1 MKVFDINIQEHTIIL
16 IPRFYPTS
24 TINVNVY
31 KEGSNTVY
39 NKILSSEDYII
50 NNGYLSFILSESM
63 FIELLCNNCKYEIKI
78 TENDNVVYRGKAIAT
93 NQNTEDYKLTKDVYI
108 YE

>member
-24 TINVNVY
+24 TINVYIY
-31 KEGSNTVY
+31 KEGSNSAYKEDLT
-39 NKILSSEDYII
+39 SEDYII
-50 NNGYLSFILSESM
+50 NNGYLSFILNDNN
-63 FIELLCNNCKYEIKI
+63 FIDLLCNNCKYEIKI

-93 NQNTEDYKLTKDVYI
+93 DQNTEDYKLTKDVYI

>member
-39 NKILSSEDYII
+39 NKNLSPENYII
-50 NNGYLSFILSESM
+50 NNGYLSFILNESN

-78 TENDNVVYRGKAIAT
+78 TENDNVVYRGKAIST